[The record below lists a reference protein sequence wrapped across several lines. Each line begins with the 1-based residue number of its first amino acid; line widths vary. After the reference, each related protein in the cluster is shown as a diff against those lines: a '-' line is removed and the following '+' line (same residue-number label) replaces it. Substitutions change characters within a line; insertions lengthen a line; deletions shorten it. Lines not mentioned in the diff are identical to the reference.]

1 MKLNPFHGL
10 PNSRTVWAWG
20 MYDLAN
26 QSFTLLI
33 NTLLFSIY
41 FKEVVVSDPQ
51 RGDSLWSFTF
61 AASMLFVVV
70 FSPLLGAVADCRGTR
85 KRQLML
91 TGVGCAVLTCLF
103 ALGGPGAL
111 WLMVLLYV
119 PANFCFQIGEN
130 VLASF
135 LPSVSTPR
143 TIGRVSATGW
153 AMGYVGALIL
163 LVLTAGGMKL
173 FGLDQPPEWRWF
185 FVLAGVWFLINMIPA
200 AMVLREPPVVRPAGG
215 SKTLAAEAAQRL
227 LETVRSASRYRQ
239 LVLFLSAFFVFGM
252 GVQFIVS
259 FSSILAKDFGIEGPK
274 LVLFVLQITVTA
286 GAAAIVTAVFQD
298 RIGAK
303 FTVLIY
309 LGVWIVSSLGL
320 LAISLIPDCPEAAF
334 WIAGNGIGFG
344 LGGIGTASRSLV
356 GKFTPGHRTAE
367 FFGLW
372 GMVFKL
378 SGAVGVLSA
387 GQVKAWVG
395 MPASLGLLAV
405 FFVVGLLM
413 TLRVDEIAGLRTAR
427 RAEREL
433 TLAGPATVRSP

>member
-10 PNSRTVWAWG
+10 ANPRTVWAWG

-41 FKEVVVSDPQ
+41 FKEVVVGDPQ
-51 RGDSLWSFTF
+51 RGDSLWSLTF
-61 AASMLFVVV
+61 AVSMLLVVV
-70 FSPLLGAVADCRGTR
+70 CSPVLGAVADCRGTR

-91 TGVGCAVLTCLF
+91 TGFGCAVLTCLF

-135 LPSVSTPR
+135 LQSVSTPR

-173 FGLDQPPEWRWF
+173 FGLEQPRDWRGF
-185 FVLAGVWFLINMIPA
+185 FVLAGVWFLVNMIPSA
-200 AMVLREPPVVRPAGG
+200 IVLREPPTVRPVGRAA
-215 SKTLAAEAAQRL
+215 TLAGEAAHRL
-227 LETVRSASRYRQ
+227 METVRSASRYRQ

-252 GVQFIVS
+252 GVQVIVA
-259 FSSILAKDFGIEGPK
+259 FSSIIAKDFGIEGAK
-274 LVLFVLQITVTA
+274 LILFVLQLTVTA
-286 GAAAIVTAVFQD
+286 GLAAVATGFFQD
-298 RIGAK
+298 RIGART
-303 FTVLIY
+303 TVIIF
-309 LGVWIVSSLGL
+309 LGVWIISAAGL
-320 LAISLIPDCPEAAF
+320 LAISLTPDCPEAAF

-356 GKFTPGHRTAE
+356 ARFTPAHKAAE

-378 SGAVGVLSA
+378 AGVVGVFSF
-387 GQVKAWVG
+387 GQVKAWIG
-395 MPASLGLLAV
+395 MPASLALLLG
-405 FFVVGLLM
+405 FFVIGMLM
-413 TLRVDEIAGLRTAR
+413 ALSVRESAGLRAAR
-427 RAEREL
+427 RAERDL
-433 TLAGPATVRSP
+433 ALAGPATVASP